1 MKILVTGA
9 TGNIGRKVVDHL
21 LDAGAQDVRA
31 LTVDPVRA
39 ALPEGVEVVR
49 GHLRR
54 PETLAAALDGVGRLY
69 LAPTPDTVVDVLA
82 LAREAGVSHVVD
94 LSGEPESWWGSVATA
109 VEGAGP
115 AWTHL
120 WPGDFMEN
128 ALSWAPGI
136 AARRAVREPYPQGRS
151 APTAMDDIAR
161 VAAACLLTDAHAGQA
176 LSITGPEVL
185 TRVELAERI
194 GEALGHRVVF
204 ETVTRDEA
212 VAEMAQSMGADAEW
226 YVDTILA
233 GSVDNPVQVS
243 TAIEDVTG
251 KPATTF
257 AQWARANAAA
267 FRG

>member
-1 MKILVTGA
+1 MTILVTGA
-9 TGNIGRKVVDHL
+9 TGNIGRMVVDHL
-21 LDAGAQDVRA
+21 LDAGAPVRA
-31 LTVDPVRA
+31 LTVDPARA
-39 ALPEGVEVVR
+39 ALPDGVEVAR
-49 GHLRR
+49 GNLRR
-54 PETLAAALDGVGRLY
+54 PETLPAALAGVERLY
-69 LAPTPDTVVDVLA
+69 LAPTPDTVVDVLT
-82 LAREAGVSHVVD
+82 LAREAGVSYVVD
-94 LSGEPESWWGSVATA
+94 LSGEPESWWGSVTTA
-109 VEGAGP
+109 VEDSGI

-128 ALSWAPGI
+128 SLSWAPGI
-136 AARRAVREPYPQGRS
+136 AAARTVREPYPEGRS

-161 VAAACLLTDAHAGQA
+161 VAAACLLTDAHVGRA

-194 GEALGHRVVF
+194 GEALGEPVVF
-204 ETVTRDEA
+204 ETVTRDVA
-212 VAEMAQSMGADAEW
+212 VAEMTEVMGPEAEW

-233 GSVDNPVQVS
+233 GAVDNPVQVS

-257 AQWARANAAA
+257 AQWARDNAAV